1 MYLIDRKKGKPATI
15 RLFGDQPSV
24 QTEIFGITGSPH
36 WRYIEVEVNPAG
48 FFNRRRGVGAGELRL
63 EVGGLARG
71 VSDPEVDAIRQAR
84 RTTDPLCRTVS
95 VAPRAVAGI
104 DRDHDAMT
112 RATSDGK
119 AIP

>member
-63 EVGGLARG
+63 EVGGLARAVYRIPKSMLFVRLG
-71 VSDPEVDAIRQAR
+71 GRQILYAGRYPSR
-84 RTTDPLCRTVS
+84 RERSPAS
-95 VAPRAVAGI
+95 IGI
-104 DRDHDAMT
+104 MT
-112 RATSDGK
+112 L
-119 AIP
+119 